1 MQALVTRII
10 RADVSLP
17 ENITNE
23 YPEASRCTRAM
34 LRQLPERRPTAMS
47 LLNRPRLQP
56 PTYELPGMEST
67 CVTKVFD
74 PPNRET
80 GRSLPA
86 EQVALAAAAANN
98 AVKAAL
104 SPRIR
109 PKLGLHLEEAPR
121 MTVEGADRPTR
132 RPKGVMED
140 PPECIR
146 KANGPYPSSP
156 VIVAAKVP
164 PVSHGSRTPALSS
177 QRTASREAKHS
188 NAQPL
193 SARPKAQKRRETHLH
208 RK

>member
-1 MQALVTRII
+1 
-10 RADVSLP
+10 
-17 ENITNE
+17 
-23 YPEASRCTRAM
+23 
-34 LRQLPERRPTAMS
+34 
-47 LLNRPRLQP
+47 
-56 PTYELPGMEST
+56 MEST

-193 SARPKAQKRRETHLH
+193 SARPKARNEEKHTYIENKRKGYKSFQGVTGKYFAGLRMLKAFHMHCCKECRCFRGSLVGVGWIFNVIPEIDLVGQLACI
-208 RK
+208 